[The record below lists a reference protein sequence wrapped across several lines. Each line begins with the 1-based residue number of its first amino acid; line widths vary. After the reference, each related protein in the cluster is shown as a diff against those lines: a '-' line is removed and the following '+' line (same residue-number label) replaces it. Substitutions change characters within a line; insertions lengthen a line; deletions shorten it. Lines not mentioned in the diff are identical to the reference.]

1 MMRSV
6 LRGLMVLGLLLG
18 AAATWADDARP
29 YTEGAVV
36 SVGYIRTKYGM
47 FDEYMKFLDGAYK
60 RLMEEQKKA
69 GLILDYGVYQA
80 TPRHP
85 NEPDIIL
92 TVVFRN
98 WGALDGLRDKVDAL
112 EKKEFGSME
121 ASNKAAVDRGQI
133 REVLGGQ
140 MIQELKLK

>member
-1 MMRSV
+1 MRAM
-6 LRGLMVLGLLLG
+6 LRGLLVCALFLGG
-18 AAATWADDARP
+18 VAAWAEDNKT

-69 GLILDYGVYQA
+69 GIILDYGVYQA
-80 TPRHP
+80 TPRNPH
-85 NEPDIIL
+85 EPDIIL
-92 TVVFRN
+92 TVVFKN
-98 WGALDGLRDKVDAL
+98 WGALDGLRDKVDVL
-112 EKKEFGSME
+112 EKKEFGSMD